1 MTNRDILDKAKAVV
15 NGDRQD
21 SYGQP
26 ERNFAVIAEM
36 WSAYLGTQI
45 ESHDVALMMA
55 LLKIV
60 RCKTGVGSL
69 DSFVDGC
76 GYMALAGEIVCSNI
90 PIGESDEDK
99 AREILS
105 STFKQFS
112 VGNIT
117 TGG

>member
-76 GYMALAGEIVCSNI
+76 GYMALAGEIVCSNNSFD
-90 PIGESDEDK
+90 ELDEDK